1 MLAFENVVVPLID
14 PGKLTPMPRVAPV
27 IAQDT
32 IFSLVDIKGSD
43 K

>member
-1 MLAFENVVVPLID
+1 LLALEDVVMGVD
-14 PGKLTPMPRVAPV
+14 PVKLTPMPRVAPV

-32 IFSLVDIKGSD
+32 ILSLVDIKDSN